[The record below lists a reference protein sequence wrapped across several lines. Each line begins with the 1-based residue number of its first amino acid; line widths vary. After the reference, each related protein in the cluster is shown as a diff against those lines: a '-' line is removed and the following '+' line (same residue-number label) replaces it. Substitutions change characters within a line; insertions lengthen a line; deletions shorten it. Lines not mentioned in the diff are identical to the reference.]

1 MPSCNR
7 IPSLRRQAF
16 NCQGGFCYYCDVRMW
31 LNSAEELGL
40 PECSAAAR
48 RLQCTAE
55 HLVPRSEGGRDSA
68 TNIVAA
74 CAHCN
79 HTRHRQKR
87 PPQPPQYRAQV
98 RGRVARGGW
107 HHPWVFDRGLLHS
120 SGLTSAN
127 TLYTEH
133 VEMDRRHLG
142 LAAALPAVRGALP

>member
-7 IPSLRRQAF
+7 IPFLRRQAF
-16 NCQGGFCYYCDVRMW
+16 NRQAGFCYYCDVRMW
-31 LNSAEELGL
+31 LNSSQELGL
-40 PECSAAAR
+40 PERYAAVR

-55 HLVPRSEGGRDSA
+55 HLVPRSDGGRDSA

-87 PPQPPQYRAQV
+87 PPEPTQYRAEV

-107 HHPWVFDRGLLHS
+107 HHPWVFDRGLLRRAHGLNS
-120 SGLTSAN
+120 S
-127 TLYTEH
+127 
-133 VEMDRRHLG
+133 
-142 LAAALPAVRGALP
+142 

>member
-16 NCQGGFCYYCDVRMW
+16 NRQRGLCYYCEVRMW
-31 LNSAEELGL
+31 LNSPEELGL
-40 PECSAAAR
+40 PECSAASR

-55 HLVPRSEGGRDSA
+55 HLVSRSDGGRDSA

-79 HTRHRQKR
+79 QTRHRQKR
-87 PPQPPQYRAQV
+87 PPEPPQYLAEV

-107 HHPWVFDRGLLHS
+107 HYPWVFDRGLLRS
-120 SGLTSAN
+120 SGPKVNCLR
-127 TLYTEH
+127 
-133 VEMDRRHLG
+133 MGR
-142 LAAALPAVRGALP
+142 